1 MGIILKK
8 TLVIIVVL
16 TVITIGIGFV
26 FLKLNNP
33 LTGGTI
39 AWTQEKKTALV
50 GVGNKMPFG
59 EIQIDSVLVNN
70 DNQPTNIKVQVSNP
84 LKGFVLTDNIN
95 EEKESEITFQNLNT
109 VRLQG
114 KTDPEKQLNKVDE
127 GTVTKNDIT
136 YAIMVTHNQ
145 EINEV
150 IVKYRYLGITFKEK
164 FSIK

>member
-1 MGIILKK
+1 
-8 TLVIIVVL
+8 
-16 TVITIGIGFV
+16 
-26 FLKLNNP
+26 
-33 LTGGTI
+33 
-39 AWTQEKKTALV
+39 
-50 GVGNKMPFG
+50 MPFG

-70 DNQPTNIKVQVSNP
+70 DNQPTNVKVQVSNP
-84 LKGFVLTDNIN
+84 LKGFVLTDHIN
-95 EEKESEITFQNLNT
+95 KEKESEITFQNLNT
-109 VRLQG
+109 VRFQG

-136 YAIMVTHNQ
+136 YAITVTHNQ